1 MACSTE
7 ATKTKHNRIRRS
19 LAESGADPFAIA
31 ANALEKADRLE
42 AEVRRLNALLS
53 SRRQVTLSGT

>member
-7 ATKTKHNRIRRS
+7 ATKTEHQRIRRS

-31 ANALEKADRLE
+31 AEALEKADRLE
-42 AEVRRLNALLS
+42 AEVRRLNQLLMS
-53 SRRQVTLSGT
+53 HRQVVLSGT